1 MEDKAGGG
9 LLFSSSF
16 KLSTL
21 ATMLSL
27 AKEVR
32 EMPGVAEE
40 GRSKEP
46 GL

>member
-1 MEDKAGGG
+1 MIGGG
-9 LLFSSSF
+9 RLFSSSF

-27 AKEVR
+27 AKEVS
-32 EMPGVAEE
+32 EMPGVPED
-40 GRSKEP
+40 GRSREP